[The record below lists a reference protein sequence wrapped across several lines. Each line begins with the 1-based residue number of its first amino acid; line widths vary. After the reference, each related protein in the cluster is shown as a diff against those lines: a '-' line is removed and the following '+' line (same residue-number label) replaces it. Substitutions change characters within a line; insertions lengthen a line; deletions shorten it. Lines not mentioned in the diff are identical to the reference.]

1 MAEQF
6 RFQPNDPEFPT
17 VTVEQAIYQGL
28 GAASTCWESME
39 GTGVFDSERA
49 VAIGEEITRILKQ
62 VGVDVHA
69 QIPYPDDSQSIGE
82 PRG

>member
-6 RFQPNDPEFPT
+6 RFQPNDPEFPE
-17 VTVEQAIYQGL
+17 VSVEQVIYQGL
-28 GAASTCWESME
+28 GAASAAW
-39 GTGVFDSERA
+39 DDRKA
-49 VAIGEEITRILKQ
+49 VAVGEEIIRILKQ

-69 QIPYPDDSQSIGE
+69 RIPYPDDSQSIGE